1 MRWVAVVVFGA
12 ALCGCGHP
20 VTVGLAIWLAG
31 QGGHKKKSVP
41 HPSIVTDS
49 LPAAVEG
56 VSYEAVLQAEGG
68 TPPYTW
74 DVTGLPQG
82 LGCDPATGQISGT
95 PAENGTFTLTVTV
108 TDKKNQ
114 QDQEELQLIVKVVE
128 ITTELLPDAAV
139 SVAYSFTLEAVGG
152 ATPYTW
158 TCLDAMP
165 PGLTLQSDGTITG
178 TPTETGDFT
187 FTVQVQESGGATDQK
202 TFTLHVGTIAVTT
215 TTLPD
220 GIVSEA
226 YGPVQLQGAGGDPSN
241 YQWSWSGNTPPGLHL
256 STDGQITGT
265 PTQEGDHTF
274 TITLTDGAD
283 TASKDFTIKI
293 WPDLVITTTSPLPDA
308 HVGEDYDFQLEAEGG
323 SGQYQWSWSG
333 DTPPLTL
340 ETDGQ
345 IHGTPQTG
353 DERTYNF
360 TVTATD
366 LTNGDTSTLDVS
378 LTIRR
383 FRVTT
388 TTLPDAFERFS
399 YDNVQLEAVDGTE
412 PYTWQQTGGTLPPGL
427 TLNPDGTINGTPSVG
442 GGGQVY
448 SFDVQ
453 VTDAE
458 GRTAGA
464 TLSITVYTTQ
474 FTEHFHSPVGIADF
488 QNTASFGSY
497 LRLSPGTS
505 HNDPD
510 IVLIWSGRFWVSVGG
525 NNQAAQ
531 TITTGGGKLYAI
543 TVFFRNVDYSSNPQ
557 PIYAEI
563 WTLDAN
569 GLPDQKIAS
578 SVRTIEYV
586 GWPGGRRC
594 FAFNT
599 DLPAGSYMV
608 IFHSPASFQLLAGMD
623 AGGSGAGGDLYTS
636 TDGGSTWQKVIISGE
651 TRDMGFTATF
661 VDAYNTSGDATIWE
675 VAPSMPGNW
684 AWQQIRWSA
693 DVPTN
698 PTVPVQ
704 VLYFDSGTGDWELV
718 PDTDLPGNSAGFDAS
733 TTSTIDISGLDTTT
747 YDQLRVKFNLSTS
760 DTTATPSVDWVELTW
775 QPVP

>member
-1 MRWVAVVVFGA
+1 MRWVAAVVLGA

-31 QGGHKKKSVP
+31 QGGHKKESVP
-41 HPSIVTDS
+41 RPSIVTDS
-49 LPAAVEG
+49 LPAAVKG

-74 DVTGLPQG
+74 DVAGLPDG
-82 LGCDPATGQISGT
+82 LGCDPTTGRISGT
-95 PAENGTFTLTVTV
+95 PTENGTFTLDVTV
-108 TDKKNQ
+108 TDQKSQ
-114 QDQEELQLIVKVVE
+114 QGRKQLQLVVKVVA

-139 SVAYSFTLEAVGG
+139 NVAYSFTLQAIGG
-152 ATPYTW
+152 ASPYTW
-158 TCLDAMP
+158 SCMDTMP
-165 PGLTLQSDGTITG
+165 PGLTLRNDGTITG
-178 TPTETGDFT
+178 TPTEAGDFT
-187 FTVQVQESGGATDQK
+187 FTVQVQENGGATDQK
-202 TFTLHVGTIAVTT
+202 TLTLHVGTIAITT

-220 GIVSEA
+220 GIVGQT
-226 YGPVQLQGAGGDPSN
+226 YGPVQLEGTGGDPVN

-256 STDGQITGT
+256 SNDGRITGT
-265 PTQEGDHTF
+265 PTQEGDYTF
-274 TITLTDGAD
+274 AITLTDGSE
-283 TASKDFTIKI
+283 TASKDFTVKI
-293 WPDLVITTTSPLPDA
+293 WPDLVITTTSPLPEA

-340 ETDGQ
+340 ETDGR
-345 IHGTPQTG
+345 IHGTPQSG

-360 TVTATD
+360 TVTVTD
-366 LTNGDTSTLDVS
+366 LTNGDTATLDVS

-388 TTLPDAFERFS
+388 ATLPHAFERFS
-399 YDNVQLEAVDGTE
+399 YDNVQLEAADGTE

-427 TLNPDGTINGTPSVG
+427 TLNPDGTITGTPSVG
-442 GGGQVY
+442 SGGQVY
-448 SFDVQ
+448 SFNLQ

-464 TLSITVYTTQ
+464 TLSITVHTTQ
-474 FTEHFHSPVGIADF
+474 VSEHFHTRVRIANSH
-488 QNTASFGSY
+488 NTDSFGSY
-497 LRLSPGTS
+497 LRLSPDTS
-505 HNDPD
+505 HDDPS
-510 IVLIWSGRFWVSVGG
+510 ITVGLIGSYWVRIGG
-525 NNQAAQ
+525 DNRVAQ
-531 TITTGGGKLYAI
+531 TITTNGGNLYRI
-543 TVFFRNVDYSSNPQ
+543 SVRVRGVDYTSSPQ

-569 GLPDQKIAS
+569 GMPDQQVAS
-578 SVRTIEYV
+578 SVRTIGFV
-586 GWPGGRRC
+586 GWPGRWRS

-599 DLPAGSYMV
+599 SLPAGSYMV
-608 IFHSPASFQLLAGMD
+608 IFHSPAPFELRAGQD
-623 AGGSGAGGDLYTS
+623 DPPYTGGDLYTS
-636 TDGGSTWQKVIISGE
+636 TDGGSTWQKQSGDDMDIIV
-651 TRDMGFTATF
+651 TF
-661 VDAYNTSGDATIWE
+661 VDSYNASGDATIWE

-698 PTVPVQ
+698 TSLTVQ
-704 VLYFDSGTGDWELV
+704 VLYFNPDTADWEPV
-718 PDTDLPGNSAGFDAS
+718 PDTDLPGNSTGFDAS

-747 YDQLRVKFNLSTS
+747 YDELRVKFNLSTT
-760 DTTATPSVDWVELTW
+760 DTTTTPAVDWVELTW